1 MGKGL
6 LIMIIVFAV
15 VALLHI
21 ISLKMTRLN
30 ENKKR
35 QFRKI
40 FWYFYGVLFTAQGVV
55 RMIEKERFIIISIIM
70 CIVGLSSIV
79 LNYYDKI
86 NPKTD
91 KE

>member
-6 LIMIIVFAV
+6 LIMIIVFIV

-21 ISLKMTRLN
+21 ISQKMTRIS

-35 QFRKI
+35 KFRKV
-40 FWYFYGVLFTAQGVV
+40 FWYIYGVIFIIQGIV
-55 RMIEKERFIIISIIM
+55 RMIEEKRFLIFSALMSLI
-70 CIVGLSSIV
+70 GLSFVIM
-79 LNYYDKI
+79 NYLDKI

>member
-6 LIMIIVFAV
+6 LIMLIVFGV

-21 ISLKMTRLN
+21 ISQKMIRIN
-30 ENKKR
+30 EEKKIK
-35 QFRKI
+35 FRKI
-40 FWYFYGVLFTAQGVV
+40 FWYIYGVLFIIQGIV
-55 RMIEKERFIIISIIM
+55 RMIEEERFLIFSALMSLI
-70 CIVGLSSIV
+70 GLSFVIM
-79 LNYYDKI
+79 NYLDKI